1 MEKNLFG
8 HDKNMYKKYFNFH
21 HLAAK
26 HEDRDGTECEGMI
39 NVICIQTILK
49 LHKTLGDTF
58 IGHSASILALSWK
71 TNPLI
76 GFQM

>member
-1 MEKNLFG
+1 MEKIYSATTKICT
-8 HDKNMYKKYFNFH
+8 KNISIFTIWQPS
-21 HLAAK
+21 ARI
-26 HEDRDGTECEGMI
+26 DTECEGMI

-58 IGHSASILALSWK
+58 IGHPASILALSWK

>member
-8 HDKNMYKKYFNFH
+8 HDKNMYTKNISIFTIWQPSMRI
-21 HLAAK
+21 
-26 HEDRDGTECEGMI
+26 ETECEGMI